1 MAGGEQ
7 IGDQNAGAARFG
19 APVKQWKPAIT

>member
-7 IGDQNAGAARFG
+7 TGDRTRGASQLDS
-19 APVKQWKPAIT
+19 PVKQWKPAIS